1 MTTVYMNPVLAACL
15 LKAAP
20 KLGSV
25 NWQAHNAQQI
35 ALLAELPEIKRL
47 LAAMPAGMLDSIGS
61 TSAGSF
67 HARHIGS
74 AGRYSASNAA
84 TAARSMLGSSAAHA
98 PIFSSASRSA
108 TTVFSTFAVLDILTK
123 WQVPGK
129 ATKIYVER
137 KPYPAVEMKGENI
150 QVTTANGVEV
160 VEPLT
165 DTLKG
170 DSRVLIVQADS
181 LETGLAA
188 LRAPRA
194 PVADKIA
201 GVQFPMVDLNV
212 LVDIDWLVGLTHES
226 GSRLTKAVAQAKLRL
241 DHLGA
246 HAKAG
251 AAIVVSRSM
260 SGPRTIVI
268 DKPFVVAFMVAD
280 QIAVAFHVG
289 PADWKKPP
297 NLGEKGSV
305 AGETW

>member
-35 ALLAELPEIKRL
+35 TLLAELPEIKRL
-47 LAAMPAGMLDSIGS
+47 LVAMPAGMLDSIGS
-61 TSAGSF
+61 TSAGPINEFLSKHNLDIRLDEF
-67 HARHIGS
+67 GP
-74 AGRYSASNAA
+74 NEFA
-84 TAARSMLGSSAAHA
+84 TA
-98 PIFSSASRSA
+98 
-108 TTVFSTFAVLDILTK
+108 AVLDILTK

-129 ATKIYVER
+129 ATQIYVER

-150 QVTTANGVEV
+150 LVTTANGVEI

-165 DTLKG
+165 DALKG
-170 DSRVLIVQADS
+170 DCRVLIVQADS
-181 LETGLAA
+181 LEAGLAA
-188 LRAPRA
+188 IRAPRE

-201 GVQFPMVDLNV
+201 GVRFPMVDLNV
-212 LVDIDWLVGLTHES
+212 LVDIGWLVGLTHES
-226 GSRLTKAVAQAKLRL
+226 GARLTKAIAQAKLRL

-251 AAIVVSRSM
+251 AAIVVYRSM

-297 NLGEKGSV
+297 NLGEKNSA

>member
-25 NWQAHNAQQI
+25 NWQAHNAQQVT
-35 ALLAELPEIKRL
+35 LLAELPEIKRL
-47 LAAMPAGMLDSIGS
+47 LAAMPVGMLDSIGS
-61 TSAGSF
+61 TTAGPINEFLSKHNLDIRLDEF
-67 HARHIGS
+67 GPDEF
-74 AGRYSASNAA
+74 A
-84 TAARSMLGSSAAHA
+84 TA
-98 PIFSSASRSA
+98 
-108 TTVFSTFAVLDILTK
+108 AVLDILTK

-129 ATKIYVER
+129 ATEIYVER

-150 QVTTANGVEV
+150 LVTTANGLEII
-160 VEPLT
+160 EPLT
-165 DTLKG
+165 DALKG
-170 DSRVLIVQADS
+170 DCRVLIVQADS
-181 LETGLAA
+181 LETGLVA
-188 LRAPRA
+188 LRAPRE

-212 LVDIDWLVGLTHES
+212 LVDIGWLVGLTHES
-226 GSRLTKAVAQAKLRL
+226 GARLTKAVAQAKLRL

-251 AAIVVSRSM
+251 AAVVYRSM

-297 NLGEKGSV
+297 NLGEKGSA